1 MDINPKIKKLYE
13 AKHLKRFTSSLIEG
27 KNDCIETTV
36 NLNKDG
42 YGSISIGSRKDRDEI
57 LAHRYALQFAIGVIL
72 PSNIF
77 VCHSCDN
84 PSCVNPMHLFP
95 GTHKDNMSDMK
106 TKNRAAIS
114 FGNAVLNWDLVD
126 YIRNS
131 KETGKELSE
140 KLNVSK
146 ATISDV
152 RNNLSW
158 KEENRFKAIIPENS

>member
-1 MDINPKIKKLYE
+1 
-13 AKHLKRFTSSLIEG
+13 
-27 KNDCIETTV
+27 
-36 NLNKDG
+36 
-42 YGSISIGSRKDRDEI
+42 
-57 LAHRYALQFAIGVIL
+57 
-72 PSNIF
+72 
-77 VCHSCDN
+77 
-84 PSCVNPMHLFP
+84 MHLFP